1 MTERD
6 RLFVSYPA
14 ALVPRPMLYE
24 IVQRFD
30 VVPVVRR
37 ANVEDDH
44 GWMILELGGEPTA
57 RAAAIAYL
65 RELGCVVDDMAGD
78 IVAG

>member
-1 MTERD
+1 MTDAD
-6 RLFVSYPA
+6 RLYVSYPA

-24 IVQRFD
+24 IVRQFD
-30 VVPVVRR
+30 VVPVIRR
-37 ANVEDDH
+37 ANVEADH
-44 GWMILELGGEPTA
+44 GWMILELGGRPDA
-57 RAAAIAYL
+57 RTAAIAYL